1 MLYELMNGKGNL
13 PYKTI
18 ITKMIELIKNKPRA
32 PISDF
37 YSVEIRQLVDDMLEL
52 DMNKRITI
60 KEIFEKPFIKEEIY
74 HLVDEYHIIKENSG
88 PAVKSIL

>member
-1 MLYELMNGKGNL
+1 MNGKGNL

-18 ITKMIELIKNKPRA
+18 ITKMIELIKTQPRA

-74 HLVDEYHIIKENSG
+74 QLVKEYNIMK
-88 PAVKSIL
+88 